1 MFSKNTLSSK
11 GITIS
16 EGEINAF
23 SGKQKLREFITT
35 RHALEEMLSRN
46 KNAEVHTTLIGL
58 PSCGV

>member
-1 MFSKNTLSSK
+1 MNTLPSK
-11 GITIS
+11 VAIRYEEQIK
-16 EGEINAF
+16 AF
-23 SGKQKLREFITT
+23 LNKQKLREFITT

>member
-35 RHALEEMLSRN
+35 RPALQEMLKGALLHEMKRQ
-46 KNAEVHTTLIGL
+46 KYTKL
-58 PSCGV
+58 